1 VTSRLLRRGLSFVL
15 LTAGLT
21 WVWIA
26 WGAGAYERL
35 LLAVAGPALEV
46 VGVTRIAESPARQRF
61 VSYVPFLVLMCLT
74 PGLSARRRLVGTLAG
89 CLLLFLAHVGLV
101 GIEQWSQSR
110 QRPTSDPF
118 STLFPAA
125 LFADSLPF
133 MLWAV
138 IAHRWLRDRLARL
151 IGPTAKSDARS

>member
-1 VTSRLLRRGLSFVL
+1 MTSRQVRLGLSFVL
-15 LTAGLT
+15 LTVGLT

-26 WGAGAYERL
+26 WGAAGYERL
-35 LLAVAGPALEV
+35 LIAVAGPVLEA

-61 VSYVPFLVLMCLT
+61 VSFVPFLVLMCLT

-89 CLLLFLAHVGLV
+89 CLLLFLTHIALV
-101 GIEQWSQSR
+101 GVEQWSQSR
-110 QRPTSDPF
+110 QRPTADPF

-138 IAHRWLRDRLARL
+138 IAHRWLRDRLARV
-151 IGPTAKSDARS
+151 IAPATRPDAGG

>member
-1 VTSRLLRRGLSFVL
+1 MTSRLIRLGLSFVL
-15 LTAGLT
+15 LTVGLT

-26 WGAGAYERL
+26 WGAAGYERL
-35 LLAVAGPALEV
+35 LIAVAGPVLEF
-46 VGVTRIAESPARQRF
+46 VGVTQIAESPARQRF
-61 VSYVPFLVLMCLT
+61 VSFVPFLVLMCLT

-89 CLLLFLAHVGLV
+89 CALLFVAHIGLV
-101 GIEQWSQSR
+101 GVEQWSQSK

-151 IGPTAKSDARS
+151 IAPTARTDSGS

>member
-1 VTSRLLRRGLSFVL
+1 MASRLLRRGLSFVL

-21 WVWIA
+21 WVWIV
-26 WGAGAYERL
+26 WGAGAYEWL
-35 LLAVAGPALEV
+35 LLAVAGPVLEA
-46 VGVTRIAESPARQRF
+46 VGVTQIAESPARQRF

-74 PGLSARRRLVGTLAG
+74 PGLGTRRRLIGTLAG
-89 CLLLFLAHVGLV
+89 CLLLFLTHIGLV
-101 GIEQWSQSR
+101 GVEQWSQSK

-151 IGPTAKSDARS
+151 IGPAARTDSES

>member
-1 VTSRLLRRGLSFVL
+1 MASRLLRLGLSFVL

-21 WVWIA
+21 WVWIE

-35 LLAVAGPALEV
+35 LLAVAGPVLET
-46 VGVTRIAESPARQRF
+46 VGVTRIVESPARQRF
-61 VSYVPFLVLMCLT
+61 VSYVPFLVLICLT
-74 PGLSARRRLVGTLAG
+74 PGLSLRRRLVGTLAG
-89 CLLLFLAHVGLV
+89 CLLLFLAHVGLLGV
-101 GIEQWSQSR
+101 EQWSQTR
-110 QRPTSDPF
+110 GRPTSDPF

-138 IAHRWLRDRLARL
+138 IAHRWLRERLARL
-151 IGPTAKSDARS
+151 IGPAARGDPGS